1 MLESTSSANR
11 THIGFFGRMNAGK
24 SSLINCFA
32 DQEVSIVSKHAGTTT
47 DVVKKPMEIH
57 GIGPCVLLDTA
68 GYDDAGELGEK
79 RIEASRK
86 AMEMC
91 EIAVILYTDSDD
103 DLIERTWIEEF
114 RKRKTPVIAVLSRCD
129 LWPEEKK
136 KEIAHRIQAAMQIPV
151 IACSAVTK
159 EGIEELKSAL
169 ISAFSERRNTR
180 TITGGLIENG
190 ASVMLVMPQDASA
203 PKGRLI
209 QPQAQTIR
217 ELLERHCVITCIAPE
232 EMAAALA
239 NMKKAPDLIITDS
252 QVFRQVYEL
261 TPPESKL
268 TSFSILFAAFKG
280 DIQACLR
287 GAKAMSQLNENSRV
301 LIAECCTHAPLSEDI
316 GRVKIPRM
324 LRKKYGETLQ
334 TDVYAGTDFPADL
347 DRYDLIIQCGGCMFN
362 RKYIMSRMKQAEDRG
377 VPITNYGIAIAQLQG
392 ILDHVTVPAEEE

>member
-1 MLESTSSANR
+1 MLNTASSANR

-32 DQEVSIVSKHAGTTT
+32 DQEVSIVSAAAGTTT

-217 ELLERHCVITCIAPE
+217 ELLERHCVIPCIAPE